1 MKTIK
6 ILLISILF
14 IGLYACSDDDK
25 DRFQPVIAEDLE
37 FFEDGEVEMLFD
49 NAGADGITMVFIGDG
64 YIKEDL
70 GKIYGTYRAD
80 AERYF
85 EFLFSREPFAS
96 YQEHF
101 NAAII
106 YTESQ
111 SRTIP
116 EDIGNAD
123 STALE
128 AYTFQGFTGRDFYG
142 ANNNKIDFYKNKLPI
157 GYVANS
163 NTLIVLNELTG
174 GNACF
179 GCDVA
184 FSGSVSE
191 FTMVHEIGHSF
202 GGLGDEYE
210 LQNQNI
216 PDVSFIPNLDNTDDL
231 TQIKWNHFIDQPGY
245 SNVGAYEGGGYVS
258 TGIWRPQQESMMR
271 GGSTIFAD
279 LFNAP
284 SREAIVKRIYEI
296 REIPYDFGTFLAND
310 IVTRKAI
317 PISEKTK
324 NSYITVGFLHLIQI
338 MQ

>member
-6 ILLISILF
+6 ILLITILC
-14 IGLYACSDDDK
+14 ISLYACSDDDN
-25 DRFQPVIAEDLE
+25 DRFQPVIAEDIE

-85 EFLFSREPFAS
+85 ESLFSKEPFAS

-111 SRTIP
+111 SRSIP
-116 EDIGNAD
+116 ENESQD
-123 STALE
+123 STALNSY
-128 AYTFQGFTGRDFYG
+128 AYEGWTGRDFYG
-142 ANNNKIDFYKNKLPI
+142 ANHDKVDFYKNKLPI
-157 GYVANS
+157 GYVTNS
-163 NTLIVLNELTG
+163 NTLIVLNERTG

-184 FSGSVSE
+184 FSGNASE
-191 FTMVHEIGHSF
+191 FTMVHEVGHSF

-210 LQNQNI
+210 LQNQNT

-231 TQIKWNHFIDQPGY
+231 TEIKWSHFIDLPGY
-245 SNVGAYEGGGYVS
+245 SNVGAYEGGGYVA
-258 TGIWRPQQESMMR
+258 TGIWRPQQESIMR

-279 LFNAP
+279 LFNGP

-310 IVTRKAI
+310 NVTRKVI

-324 NSYITVGFLHLIQI
+324 NRYVPMGCLH
-338 MQ
+338 

>member
-6 ILLISILF
+6 ILLITISC
-14 IGLYACSDDDK
+14 IGIYACSDDNN

-70 GKIYGTYRAD
+70 GKIYGTYKPD

-85 EFLFSREPFAS
+85 EYLFSIEPFAS

-101 NAAII
+101 NAAIV

-116 EDIGNAD
+116 EGIENAD
-123 STALE
+123 SSALE
-128 AYTFQGFTGRDFYG
+128 AYTYIGWTGSGLYE
-142 ANNNKIDFYKNKLPI
+142 ANPERINFYKNKLPT
-157 GYVANS
+157 GYQNNS
-163 NTLIVLNELTG
+163 NTLIVLNELGG
-174 GNACF
+174 GNTSF
-179 GCDVA
+179 ESDVA
-184 FSGSVSE
+184 FSGSASE
-191 FTMVHEIGHSF
+191 STMIHEVGHSF

-210 LQNQNI
+210 LQIQNT
-216 PDVSFIPNLDNTDDL
+216 PNVSFRPNLDNTDDL
-231 TQIKWNHFIDQPGY
+231 THIKWSHFIDLPGY
-245 SNVGAYEGGGYVS
+245 QNVGAYEGGGYVS
-258 TGIWRPQQESMMR
+258 TGVWRPQIESIMR

-279 LFNAP
+279 QFNAP
-284 SREAIVKRIYEI
+284 SREAIVKKIYRI
-296 REIPYDFGTFLAND
+296 RGIPYDFGTFLAND
-310 IVTRKAI
+310 IVTRNAI

-324 NSYITVGFLHLIQI
+324 NIYVPVGCLQ
-338 MQ
+338 